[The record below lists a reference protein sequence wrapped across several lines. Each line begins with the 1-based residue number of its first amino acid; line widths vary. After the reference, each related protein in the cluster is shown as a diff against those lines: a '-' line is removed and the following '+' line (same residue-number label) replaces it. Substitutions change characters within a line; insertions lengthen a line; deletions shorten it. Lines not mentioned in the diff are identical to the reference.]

1 MMSMEQQGM
10 LIRTPRHPSSF
21 RHQLLTR
28 VSILGSG
35 ITSALFVGCENSSPT
50 PPKALAMS
58 VQMRFALCAT
68 LLLCAAGGCSV
79 KQKVRTVWAIEAG
92 SKVHSVDA
100 RSLTAMS
107 DGSFVVVGGETLQNL
122 RAWAARAESSGQ
134 VRWEFLDKAGSDP
147 RDNRFFDAV
156 ELPGGLTMLCGVKTI
171 DSKPTAF
178 IDRVNDKGELLDEHS
193 FKPVEEGYAGSIQCF
208 RWGDGVAL
216 SIGIGRTLRATGW
229 LIKVDIEGKVQW
241 DRFGDLYRAVDG
253 IVTSEDQLWLLSN
266 EGNGLA
272 LKTFDTEG
280 NLLRQS
286 TIAVPDGALRLVHAI
301 TPKQKQISQIVVT
314 TDEESIL
321 LTFTA
326 DSPNQPH
333 TTSLKNVF
341 AHKAY
346 ELTDG
351 TVAIFGNERRRGAT
365 ANITR
370 MFKGD
375 KWRSY
380 VFEPLYASQWI
391 VDAAPANGPNEFVTI
406 RQIGPN
412 SVISRIV
419 LE

>member
-1 MMSMEQQGM
+1 MF
-10 LIRTPRHPSSF
+10 THSSAIAS
-21 RHQLLTR
+21 L
-28 VSILGSG
+28 SG
-35 ITSALFVGCENSSPT
+35 REISSPP
-50 PPKALAMS
+50 PPKVPVMS
-58 VQMRFALCAT
+58 VQMRFALWAT
-68 LLLCAAGGCSV
+68 LLLCAASGCSV
-79 KQKVRTVWAIEAG
+79 KQKVRTIWAVEAG
-92 SKVHSVDA
+92 SKIHSVDA

-122 RAWAARAESSGQ
+122 RAWAARVESSGQ

-156 ELPGGLTMLCGVKTI
+156 ELPRGATMLCGVKTI

-178 IDRVNDKGELLDEHS
+178 IDRVNEKGELLEEHLL
-193 FKPVEEGYAGSIQCF
+193 KLVEEGYAGSIRCF

-216 SIGIGRTLRATGW
+216 SMGIGRTLRATGW

-241 DRFGDLYRAVDG
+241 DKYGDLYRAVDG
-253 IVTSEDQLWLLSN
+253 VVAPGNQLWLLSN
-266 EGNGLA
+266 EGDGLA
-272 LKTFDTEG
+272 LKTFDSDG

-286 TIAVPDGALRLVHAI
+286 TVAVPDGALRLVHAL
-301 TPKQKQISQIVVT
+301 TPQVTQVIVT

-321 LTFTA
+321 LTFPA
-326 DSPNQPH
+326 GSLSHPH

-351 TVAIFGNERRRGAT
+351 SVAIFGNERQRGAT
-365 ANITR
+365 ASITR
-370 MFKGD
+370 VFKDD
-375 KWRSY
+375 KRRSY

-391 VDAAPANGPNEFVTI
+391 VDAAPVNGVNEFVTI

>member
-1 MMSMEQQGM
+1 M
-10 LIRTPRHPSSF
+10 LVRTPRHPSTF
-21 RHQLLTR
+21 RRQLLTSA
-28 VSILGSG
+28 SIFVSG
-35 ITSALFVGCENSSPT
+35 ITGRRLSGREHSSQR

-68 LLLCAAGGCSV
+68 LLLSAAGGCSV
-79 KQKVRTVWAIEAG
+79 KQKVRTLWAIEAG

-100 RSLTAMS
+100 RTITAMS

-122 RAWAARAESSGQ
+122 RAWAARVESSGQ

-156 ELPGGLTMLCGVKTI
+156 ELPEGLTMLCGVKTI

-193 FKPVEEGYAGSIQCF
+193 FKPGEEGYAGSIRCF
-208 RWGDGVAL
+208 HWGDGVAL

-241 DRFGDLYRAVDG
+241 DKFGDLYRAVDG

-286 TIAVPDGALRLVHAI
+286 TIAVPDGALRLVHAL
-301 TPKQKQISQIVVT
+301 TPKQITHVIVT

-321 LTFTA
+321 LTVPA
-326 DSPNQPH
+326 DSASKPH

-370 MFKGD
+370 VFEGD
-375 KWRSY
+375 KRRSY
-380 VFEPLYASQWI
+380 LFDPLYASQWI
-391 VDAAPANGPNEFVTI
+391 VDAAPANGANEFLTI

>member
-1 MMSMEQQGM
+1 MGRLFS
-10 LIRTPRHPSSF
+10 
-21 RHQLLTR
+21 
-28 VSILGSG
+28 GS
-35 ITSALFVGCENSSPT
+35 ENSSPT
-50 PPKALAMS
+50 PPKALTIS
-58 VQMRFALCAT
+58 LQTRFALCAT
-68 LLLCAAGGCSV
+68 LLLFAASGCSV
-79 KQKVRTVWAIEAG
+79 KQKVRTAWAIEAG

-100 RSLTAMS
+100 RSITAMS

-122 RAWAARAESSGQ
+122 RAWAARVESSGH

-156 ELPGGLTMLCGVKTI
+156 ELPGGITMLCGVKTI

-178 IDRVNDKGELLDEHS
+178 IDRVNAQGELLEERS
-193 FKPVEEGYAGSIQCF
+193 FKPVEEGYAGSTQCF

-241 DRFGDLYRAVDG
+241 DKYGDLYRAVDG
-253 IVTSEDQLWLLSN
+253 NVTPENQLWLLSN

-272 LKTFDTEG
+272 LKTFDTDG

-286 TIAVPDGALRLVHAI
+286 TVTVPDGALRLVHAL
-301 TPKQKQISQIVVT
+301 TLKQITQIMVT

-321 LTFTA
+321 LTLPS
-326 DSPNQPH
+326 DSTSRPH

-341 AHKAY
+341 AHKVY
-346 ELTDG
+346 ELADG
-351 TVAIFGNERRRGAT
+351 TLAIFGNERRRGAT
-365 ANITR
+365 AIITR
-370 MFKGD
+370 VLKSGE
-375 KWRSY
+375 RQSY

>member
-1 MMSMEQQGM
+1 MEQQGM
-10 LIRTPRHPSSF
+10 LVPTPRHPSTL
-21 RHQLLTR
+21 RRQLLTSGS
-28 VSILGSG
+28 VSVSG
-35 ITSALFVGCENSSPT
+35 ITGRLLSGRENSSPT
-50 PPKALAMS
+50 PPKAQAMA
-58 VQMRFALCAT
+58 VQIRFALFAT
-68 LLLCAAGGCSV
+68 LLLCAAGGCSA
-79 KQKVRTVWAIEAG
+79 KQKVRTVWAIDAG

-107 DGSFVVVGGETLQNL
+107 DGSFVAVGGETLQNV
-122 RAWAARAESSGQ
+122 RAWAARVESSGQ

-156 ELPGGLTMLCGVKTI
+156 ELPGGITMLCGVKTI

-178 IDRVNDKGELLDEHS
+178 IDRVNAEGELLDERS
-193 FKPVEEGYAGSIQCF
+193 LKLVEEGYAGSIRCF

-216 SIGIGRTLRATGW
+216 SIGIGRTQRATGW
-229 LIKVDIEGKVQW
+229 LIKVDIDGKVQW
-241 DRFGDLYRAVDG
+241 DKYGDLYRAVDG
-253 IVTSEDQLWLLSN
+253 IVTRGDQLSLLSN

-272 LKTFDTEG
+272 LKTFDTDG

-286 TIAVPDGALRLVHAI
+286 TVRVPDGALTLVRAL
-301 TPKQKQISQIVVT
+301 TPKQITEVIVT

-321 LTFTA
+321 LTFPAT
-326 DSPNQPH
+326 SPSQPH

-351 TVAIFGNERRRGAT
+351 TVAIFGNERRHGAT

-370 MFKGD
+370 VFKGD
-375 KWRSY
+375 KRQSY

-391 VDAAPANGPNEFVTI
+391 VDATPTNGANEFVTI
-406 RQIGPN
+406 REIGPN

>member
-1 MMSMEQQGM
+1 MR
-10 LIRTPRHPSSF
+10 LITDVTSP
-21 RHQLLTR
+21 
-28 VSILGSG
+28 ILSG
-35 ITSALFVGCENSSPT
+35 REISSPP
-50 PPKALAMS
+50 PPKALAIS
-58 VQMRFALCAT
+58 AQMRFALCAT

-79 KQKVRTVWAIEAG
+79 KQKVRTIWAVEAG
-92 SKVHSVDA
+92 SKVHSVDS

-122 RAWAARAESSGQ
+122 RAWAARVESSGQ
-134 VRWEFLDKAGSDP
+134 VRWEFLDKAGSDS

-156 ELPGGLTMLCGVKTI
+156 ELPGGVTMLCGVKTI

-178 IDRVNDKGELLDEHS
+178 IDRVNARGELLEEHLL
-193 FKPVEEGYAGSIQCF
+193 KPVEEGYAGSIRCF
-208 RWGDGVAL
+208 RWRDGVAL
-216 SIGIGRTLRATGW
+216 SIGLGRILRPTGW

-241 DRFGDLYRAVDG
+241 DKYGDLYRGVDG
-253 IVTSEDQLWLLSN
+253 EVTPGDQLWLLSN
-266 EGNGLA
+266 EGDGLA
-272 LKTFDTEG
+272 LKTFDSDG

-286 TIAVPDGALRLVHAI
+286 TVAVPDGALRLVHALPPLI
-301 TPKQKQISQIVVT
+301 NQIMVT

-321 LTFTA
+321 LTLAA
-326 DSPNQPH
+326 DSLSPPH

-365 ANITR
+365 ASITR
-370 MFKGD
+370 VLKSGE
-375 KWRSY
+375 RQSY

-391 VDAAPANGPNEFVTI
+391 VDAAPATGVNEFVTI

>member
-1 MMSMEQQGM
+1 M
-10 LIRTPRHPSSF
+10 LVRTPRHPTTF
-21 RHQLLTR
+21 RDQPLTSMSIV
-28 VSILGSG
+28 VSG
-35 ITSALFVGCENSSPT
+35 ALW
-50 PPKALAMS
+50 
-58 VQMRFALCAT
+58 AT
-68 LLLCAAGGCSV
+68 LLLFAASGCSV

-107 DGSFVVVGGETLQNL
+107 DGSFIVVGGETLQNL
-122 RAWAARAESSGQ
+122 RAWAARVESSGH

-156 ELPGGLTMLCGVKTI
+156 ELSEGATMLCGVKTI

-178 IDRVNDKGELLDEHS
+178 IDRVNAQGELLEERS
-193 FKPVEEGYAGSIQCF
+193 FKPVEEGYAGGIRCL

-216 SIGIGRTLRATGW
+216 SVGLGRTLRATGW

-241 DRFGDLYRAVDG
+241 DKYGDLYSASDG
-253 IVTSEDQLWLLSN
+253 IVTPGNQLWLLSN

-272 LKTFDTEG
+272 LKTFDTDG
-280 NLLRQS
+280 NLLRKS
-286 TIAVPDGALRLVHAI
+286 TVTVPDGALRLVHAQ
-301 TPKQKQISQIVVT
+301 THQIPQVMVT

-321 LTFTA
+321 LTLPL
-326 DSPNQPH
+326 DSTSRPH

-341 AHKAY
+341 AHKVY
-346 ELTDG
+346 ELADG
-351 TVAIFGNERRRGAT
+351 TLAIFGNERQRGAT
-365 ANITR
+365 AIITR
-370 MFKGD
+370 VLKSGE
-375 KWRSY
+375 RQSY

-391 VDAAPANGPNEFVTI
+391 IDAAPANGANEFVII

-412 SVISRIV
+412 SVIARIL